1 MIDIR
6 LRVFLSAAMNL
17 SFTKAS
23 QELFISQ
30 PAISKHIQELER
42 EYNCRLFDR
51 LGNHIQLTH
60 AGLLLLE
67 HTKKIQQ
74 DYQQMDYDMN
84 SLQEKVAGELR
95 VGASTTISQYVLP
108 GIIAD
113 FHKRF
118 PDIRITILS
127 GNSREVETALREGR
141 IDLGMVEG
149 FVRQPELKYHP
160 FMDDELVP
168 IVRTSSRLAKYDTIT
183 LEQLRAVP
191 LVLREFGS
199 GSLDVLQ
206 KALET
211 QHIALTDLNIEMNLG
226 TTEGI
231 KHYVE
236 RTDAMGIVSIQA
248 VRDQIY
254 ADIFKIVD
262 IEHLKF
268 ERKFCF
274 VEKQGASPKLQSKF
288 KHFITSSYKA

>member
-1 MIDIR
+1 MIDVC

-42 EYNCRLFDR
+42 DYNCRLFDR
-51 LGNHIQLTH
+51 LGNRIQLTH
-60 AGLLLLE
+60 AGRLLLS
-67 HTKKIQQ
+67 HARKIQQ

-84 SLQEKVAGELR
+84 ALQEKVSGELR

-113 FHKRF
+113 FHKRY
-118 PDIRITILS
+118 PDIRITLLS
-127 GNSREVETALREGR
+127 GNSREVEKALREGH

-149 FVRQPELKYHP
+149 IVRHPELKYHP

-168 IVRTSSRLAKYDTIT
+168 IVSTSGKMAGYNTIT
-183 LEQLRAVP
+183 LEKLRKVP

-206 KALET
+206 KVLLT

-236 RTDAMGIVSIQA
+236 HTDAMGIVSIQS

-254 ADIFKIVD
+254 GNIFKIVD

-268 ERKFCF
+268 ERQFCF
-274 VEKQGASPKLQSKF
+274 VQRQGASTKLQSKF
-288 KHFITSSYKA
+288 KHFITSGYKA

>member
-6 LRVFLSAAMNL
+6 LKVFLSAAMNL

-51 LGNHIQLTH
+51 LGNRIQLTH
-60 AGLLLLE
+60 AGQLLLG
-67 HTKKIQQ
+67 HARKIQQ

-118 PDIRITILS
+118 PDIRITMLS

-149 FVRQPELKYHP
+149 IVRRPELKYHP

-168 IVRTSSRLAKYDTIT
+168 IVRAGGRLAKYDTIT
-183 LEQLRAVP
+183 MERLRTVP

-211 QHIALTDLNIEMNLG
+211 KHIALTDLNIEMNLG

-236 RTDAMGIVSIQA
+236 HTDAMGIVSIQA

-254 ADIFKIVD
+254 ANIFKIVD

-268 ERKFCF
+268 ERQFCF

-288 KHFITSSYKA
+288 KYFITSSYKS

>member
-1 MIDIR
+1 
-6 LRVFLSAAMNL
+6 MNL

-206 KALET
+206 KALAT
-211 QHIALTDLNIEMNLG
+211 
-226 TTEGI
+226 
-231 KHYVE
+231 
-236 RTDAMGIVSIQA
+236 
-248 VRDQIY
+248 
-254 ADIFKIVD
+254 
-262 IEHLKF
+262 
-268 ERKFCF
+268 
-274 VEKQGASPKLQSKF
+274 
-288 KHFITSSYKA
+288 